1 VTEADYL
8 SERALIGSE
17 RAQLSAF
24 LHDNRTELVA
34 LLDGLTDDQARARLV
49 PSATTLLGIVKH
61 CAFVE
66 RVWFHVSLA
75 GRSRAEVGIPEAA
88 DDSWV
93 LADDDT
99 VASVVADY
107 RAAWAEADDLAAPYD
122 LDDLAVHNRRGPL
135 TLRWI
140 YVHMV
145 EELARHAGHGDILR
159 EQVLAQGPTPVRP

>member
-1 VTEADYL
+1 MTQPQYL
-8 SERALIGSE
+8 SEDTLIGSE
-17 RAQLSAF
+17 RAQLLAF
-24 LHDNRTELVA
+24 VHDNRTEIAA
-34 LLDGLTDDQARARLV
+34 LLDGLTEERARARLV

-61 CAFVE
+61 CSFVE

-75 GRSRAEVGIPEAA
+75 GRGRDEVGIPESA

-93 LADDDT
+93 LTEDDT
-99 VASVVADY
+99 IDSVLADY
-107 RAAWAEADDLAAPYD
+107 RAAWAEADQIAAPYG

-140 YVHMV
+140 YVHLV

-159 EQVLAQGPTPVRP
+159 EQVLAAG

>member
-1 VTEADYL
+1 MSSPVTETDPYL
-8 SERALIGSE
+8 SEQHLIGSE
-17 RAQLSAF
+17 RSQLLAF
-24 LHDNRTELVA
+24 VHDNRTEVAA
-34 LLDGLTDDQARARLV
+34 LLDGLTEEQARARLV

-75 GRSRAEVGIPEAA
+75 GRTRDEAGIPEDA
-88 DDSWV
+88 DDSWR
-93 LADDDT
+93 LEDGDT
-99 VASVVADY
+99 VASVLADY
-107 RAAWAEADDLAAPYD
+107 RAAWAEADEIATPYD

-159 EQVLAQGPTPVRP
+159 EQVLAAG